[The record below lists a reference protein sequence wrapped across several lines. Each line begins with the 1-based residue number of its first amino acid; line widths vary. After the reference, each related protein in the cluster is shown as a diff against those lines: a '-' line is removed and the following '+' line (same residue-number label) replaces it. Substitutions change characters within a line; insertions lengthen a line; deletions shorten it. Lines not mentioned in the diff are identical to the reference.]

1 VVGPAHWSDRLCATV
16 LHMQQVGVRELRHN
30 LSAWLRRVR
39 DGEAFEVTDRG
50 TPVAVLAPLPSETDP
65 VALLE
70 SRGQI
75 ARRGDGTRFSL
86 PPLRSPLSTEEIL
99 AELRE
104 DKV

>member
-1 VVGPAHWSDRLCATV
+1 
-16 LHMQQVGVRELRHN
+16 MNQVGVRELRHN

-39 DGEAFEVTDRG
+39 DGETFEVTDRG
-50 TPVAVLAPLPSETDP
+50 TPVAVLAPLPRETDA

-70 SRGQI
+70 RRGQI
-75 ARRGDGTRFSL
+75 ARRGNGAPFRVPT
-86 PPLRSPLSTEEIL
+86 LRSPVSTEEIL

>member
-1 VVGPAHWSDRLCATV
+1 L

-50 TPVAVLAPLPSETDP
+50 TPVAVLAPLPRESDP
-65 VALLE
+65 IAVLE
-70 SRGQI
+70 RRGQI
-75 ARRGDGTRFSL
+75 AWRGDGTPFSEPTL
-86 PPLRSPLSTEEIL
+86 KSSCSTEEL
-99 AELRE
+99 LGELRE

>member
-1 VVGPAHWSDRLCATV
+1 MDR
-16 LHMQQVGVRELRHN
+16 VGVRELRHN

-39 DGEAFEVTDRG
+39 EGEAFEVTDRG
-50 TPVAVLAPLPSETDP
+50 TPVALLAPLPRETDA

-70 SRGQI
+70 RRGQI
-75 ARRGDGTRFSL
+75 ASRGDGTRFSV
-86 PPLRSPLSTEEIL
+86 PTLRSPLSTEEIL

>member
-1 VVGPAHWSDRLCATV
+1 
-16 LHMQQVGVRELRHN
+16 MQRVGVRELRHN

-50 TPVAVLAPLPSETDP
+50 TPVAVLAPLPRESDP
-65 VALLE
+65 IAILE
-70 SRGQI
+70 RRGQI
-75 ARRGDGTRFSL
+75 ARRGDGTGFSF
-86 PPLRSPLSTEEIL
+86 PTLRSPLSTEEIL

>member
-1 VVGPAHWSDRLCATV
+1 MDR
-16 LHMQQVGVRELRHN
+16 VGVRELRHN

-50 TPVAVLAPLPSETDP
+50 TPVALLAPLPRETDP

-70 SRGQI
+70 RRGQI
-75 ARRGDGTRFSL
+75 ARRGDGTRFGV
-86 PPLRSPLSTEEIL
+86 PRLRSPLSTEEIL
-99 AELRE
+99 GELRE

>member
-1 VVGPAHWSDRLCATV
+1 MDR
-16 LHMQQVGVRELRHN
+16 VGVRELRHN

-50 TPVAVLAPLPSETDP
+50 TPVAVLAPLPRETDA

-70 SRGQI
+70 RRGQI
-75 ARRGDGTRFSL
+75 ARRGDGTRLSV
-86 PPLRSPLSTEEIL
+86 PTLRSPLSSEEIL